1 MRIESSGESTAAE
14 ALEGL
19 RIVPDVPEPVT
30 IQLDPAPSEPDV
42 GGANVRR
49 EYRRVIAGLVASD
62 ALSLTVAFISA
73 YLIRFH
79 ATVDGPYIAL
89 GFTAPLLWVLIF
101 RAFSLYSPHRIS
113 AVDELQRIVGAA
125 SVGILGIIA
134 TSFWLKTQ
142 FSREWVAMLWGFS
155 VILELVA
162 RRGWRSY
169 LHRLRAGGRLA
180 LRTIIVGANHEA
192 SRLAHVLRD
201 PALGFSPIGFVS
213 VAGPNVSADGIPLIG
228 RIQELR
234 QIVRNHSADCIFVA
248 STAVGSSE
256 MVLAVQA
263 ARLEGVAVRVTAN
276 LSNILTSRVSVQP
289 LGSLLTLSLRP
300 VRLAGPQ
307 AFVKRV
313 FDVAASSLLLILL
326 FPLCAVI
333 AAAIALTSKGPVL
346 FRQER
351 VTKDGR
357 LFTMYK
363 FRTMVD
369 NADRLPV
376 QTPDPFFKLQR
387 DPRLT
392 RVGSW
397 LRRFSLDEIPQ
408 LVNVII
414 GDMSLVGPRP
424 LPAEQVA
431 ANPELMEA
439 RHQIRS
445 GLTGWWQTNGR
456 SDVDPH
462 EAVRMDT
469 FYIENWSL
477 SLDLYILFKTL
488 GAVYTGRG
496 AY

>member
-1 MRIESSGESTAAE
+1 
-14 ALEGL
+14 
-19 RIVPDVPEPVT
+19 
-30 IQLDPAPSEPDV
+30 
-42 GGANVRR
+42 
-49 EYRRVIAGLVASD
+49 
-62 ALSLTVAFISA
+62 
-73 YLIRFH
+73 
-79 ATVDGPYIAL
+79 
-89 GFTAPLLWVLIF
+89 LLWTVIF

-113 AVDELQRIVGAA
+113 AVDELQRVIGAA

-134 TSFWLKTQ
+134 TSFWLRTP
-142 FSREWVAMLWGFS
+142 FSREWVALLWGFA
-155 VILELVA
+155 VIAELLT
-162 RRGWRSY
+162 RRGWRWY
-169 LHRLRAGGRLA
+169 LAKLRASGRLA
-180 LRTIIVGANHEA
+180 LRTIVVGTNHEA
-192 SRLAHVLRD
+192 GRLAHLLRN
-201 PALGFSPIGFVS
+201 PGLGFSPVGFVS
-213 VAGPNVSADGIPLIG
+213 VAGPVASPDGVPVIG
-228 RIQELR
+228 TIENIRE
-234 QIVRNHSADCIFVA
+234 IVRDYSADCIFVA

-276 LSNILTSRVSVQP
+276 LNNILTSRVSVQP

-313 FDVAASSLLLILL
+313 FDVTAASLLALLLL
-326 FPLCAVI
+326 PLCSVI
-333 AAAIALTSKGPVL
+333 ALAIALTSKGSVL
-346 FRQER
+346 FCHKR

-363 FRTMVD
+363 FRTMVA
-369 NADRLPV
+369 NADQLKIS
-376 QTPDPFFKLQR
+376 TTDAFFKLQR

-392 RVGSW
+392 RVGRF

-408 LVNVII
+408 LINVII

-431 ANPELMEA
+431 ANPQMMEA
-439 RHQIRS
+439 RHQIRAGIS
-445 GLTGWWQTNGR
+445 GWWQTNGR
-456 SDVDPH
+456 SDVDAE
-462 EAVRMDT
+462 EAVRMDA

-488 GAVYTGRG
+488 GAVFSGKG